1 MALFKQY
8 HDSKAVLYNFT
19 FEGCKVLDRSTRNP
33 VSNFFME
40 MLSTYSN
47 LNHSCPY
54 NKDTEFDYCYTKSAS
69 RVAKFFFETSNMNQS
84 CPYNTY
90 SSIEFTNVNCTSLD
104 SKFGEFEYCY
114 LKSVNRTYKYF
125 SAKFKVYELPI
136 SSMKVNF
143 SLWKRYNGYKP
154 FLYNVTFDA
163 CKFFANNNSNRVI
176 KFFYESFTAYSNIN
190 HTCPLNHDIIMEKLP
205 IDFVNHRMTEI
216 LPFPEGQYLV
226 EVRWIRSGTYL
237 AFGKLYATLS

>member
-8 HDSKAVLYNFT
+8 HDAKAVLYNFT
-19 FEGCKVLDRSTRNP
+19 FEGCKVLDKSTRNP

-54 NKDTEFDYCYTKSAS
+54 N
-69 RVAKFFFETSNMNQS
+69 
-84 CPYNTY
+84 TY

-104 SKFGEFEYCY
+104 NKFGEFEYCY

-125 SAKFKVYELPI
+125 SGKFKVYELPI
-136 SSMKVNF
+136 KSMKVNF

-176 KFFYESFTAYSNIN
+176 KFFYESFTSYSNIN

-216 LPFPEGQYLV
+216 LPFPEGQYFV

-237 AFGKLYATLS
+237 AFGRLYATLS